1 MANFNYNARTT
12 TTTTIMST
20 PTYIT
25 NTTSLASSSLSFS
38 SSSSSTLSSTPA
50 TTILSS
56 SSPVLQ
62 TKLSSQNVVANGFL
76 IESSNIVT
84 TPTPTTLHSINP
96 KTPSLT
102 SPPPPYHAIANSL
115 NEKEQKKICSSTT
128 IAAAAAADNYLQQQK
143 LLGSKTELASETI
156 FNDNNVETAF
166 DAYGPTMTLNEP
178 QKPRWLSSLHSVIF
192 IITCALAVFIV
203 FRNVLTW

>member
-12 TTTTIMST
+12 TTTTITSM

-25 NTTSLASSSLSFS
+25 NTTSLASSPS
-38 SSSSSTLSSTPA
+38 SSSSSALSSTPA

-56 SSPVLQ
+56 PSQVLQ
-62 TKLSSQNVVANGFL
+62 TKLSSGNSVANGFI
-76 IESSNIVT
+76 IEHSNIDT
-84 TPTPTTLHSINP
+84 TPTPTTLHTITP
-96 KTPSLT
+96 KTPS
-102 SPPPPYHAIANSL
+102 SPPPYHAIANSL

-128 IAAAAAADNYLQQQK
+128 TTAAADSYLQQQK
-143 LLGSKTELASETI
+143 LLASKTALLSEMI
-156 FNDNNVETAF
+156 LNDKNVETPF